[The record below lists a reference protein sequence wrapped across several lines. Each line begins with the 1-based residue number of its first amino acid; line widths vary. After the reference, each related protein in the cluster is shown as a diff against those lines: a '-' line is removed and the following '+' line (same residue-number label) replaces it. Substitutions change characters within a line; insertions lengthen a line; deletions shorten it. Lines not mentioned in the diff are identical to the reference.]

1 MSFVC
6 SLNEVIGKSEAKVY
20 VDLVLILCCNYN
32 LQHRLTVQDNA
43 KNLASMVSVFA
54 HHTITAY
61 MYQCIKY

>member
-32 LQHRLTVQDNA
+32 LQHRPTVQDNA
-43 KNLASMVSVFA
+43 KIWLL
-54 HHTITAY
+54 
-61 MYQCIKY
+61 